1 MDSPTAADAGSIW
14 LPGPR
19 FPAASGEVR
28 ARGLIARLPVVGQF
42 QIDTLPGRQRIS
54 RPDRPAQG
62 LGEKSGY
69 PPWLLSFKATQSP
82 SVLKRRWQR
91 EGLLSACPNGGR
103 FPSRE
108 RKIRGLEVLT
118 ASSRDQFRSQDSGG
132 DEGDADRTVR
142 AAQQPTPR
150 SGGRRAQGLA
160 TDFWHGV

>member
-1 MDSPTAADAGSIW
+1 M
-14 LPGPR
+14 PGRYGFQGPA
-19 FPAASGEVR
+19 FPAAGGEVR

-42 QIDTLPGRQRIS
+42 QIDPLPGRQRIS

-62 LGEKSGY
+62 LGEKSGH
-69 PPWLLSFKATQSP
+69 PPWLLSFKAVQSP

-118 ASSRDQFRSQDSGG
+118 ASSRDHFRSQDSGG
-132 DEGDADRTVR
+132 DEGDADRTVLAR
-142 AAQQPTPR
+142 AVQRPTPR
-150 SGGRRAQGLA
+150 SEGRRAQGLA
-160 TDFWHGV
+160 TDFWRGV